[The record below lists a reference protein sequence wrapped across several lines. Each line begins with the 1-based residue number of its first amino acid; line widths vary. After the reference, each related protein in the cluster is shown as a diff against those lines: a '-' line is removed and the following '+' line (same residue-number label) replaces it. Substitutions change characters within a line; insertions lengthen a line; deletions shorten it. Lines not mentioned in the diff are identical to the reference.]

1 VRVTRHLMML
11 GLIVAELALVG
22 GLAFSDARQ
31 DAPPAESLLVNPSQ
45 ITFEHDG
52 RDVTGFALYLRRD
65 AGEWVRFD
73 LGALRPDGT
82 GQISAKLPPLSDGDY
97 TMEVAAYD
105 RTAESPHVAANPG
118 RFRITG
124 STRQDAAATSSTAA
138 PPVASPGPADPPP
151 TSPPD
156 ASTNSTPKR
165 GILGRLWILVVGDD
179 AK

>member
-1 VRVTRHLMML
+1 MML

-22 GLAFSDARQ
+22 GLACSDARQ
-31 DAPPAESLLVNPSQ
+31 DVPPAESLLVNPSR

-73 LGALRPDGT
+73 LGALRPDGA
-82 GQISAKLPPLSDGDY
+82 GRISAKLPPLGDGVY
-97 TMEVAAYD
+97 TMEVASYN

-118 RFRITG
+118 RFQIAG
-124 STRQDAAATSSTAA
+124 SVRQDAAATSSTGA
-138 PPVASPGPADPPP
+138 PPAAASGAPDPPLTQP
-151 TSPPD
+151 PDTSP
-156 ASTNSTPKR
+156 NSTPKR

-179 AK
+179 QK